1 MAKAIYLNIDIRDAK
16 ETIDALRKV
25 HTEDEMK
32 KLLRRAITR
41 TGGRVRTIL
50 KTEIPKDYEVK
61 PNWVLSHV
69 QNPRMTAG
77 GSIGVGC
84 VIPIDG
90 HRGSIGG
97 RYKASGGS
105 HGWKVVK
112 RSKGG
117 KRYKIN
123 ASIVKGN
130 ASTMPE
136 TMTRQGG
143 NPPFRNLSASKLG
156 GAAFTRVGK
165 ERLPIARVVGLGV
178 PQMPLNRSKDDV
190 QEEIVNYLQKR
201 LEAEH
206 NYIISRCR

>member
-1 MAKAIYLNIDIRDAK
+1 MAQTVYLDLDISDAK
-16 ETIDALRKV
+16 EKIEALRKV
-25 HTEDEMK
+25 HTEAEMK

-41 TGGRVRTIL
+41 TSGRVRTIL

-61 PNWVLSHV
+61 PTWVASHV
-69 QNPRMTAG
+69 GNPRMTDG

-97 RYKASGGS
+97 RYRASGGA
-105 HGWKVVK
+105 HGWNAVK
-112 RSKGG
+112 RG

-123 ASIVKGN
+123 ARIVKGG
-130 ASTMPE
+130 ASTMPKQ
-136 TMTRQGG
+136 MSHQGG
-143 NPPFRNLSASKLG
+143 NPPFRNLGSKLG
-156 GAAFTRVGK
+156 GATFTRVGK
-165 ERLPIARVVGLGV
+165 ERFPIARVVGLGV

-190 QEEIVNYLQKR
+190 QEEIGSYLQKR

-206 NYIISRCR
+206 NFIISRCR